1 MLITPC
7 QLRRLIREEVSRA
20 HFSSNVGLTINN
32 TRLTAEVADTPITRQ
47 LGLMHRTRLEEN
59 CGMLF
64 TFPTSCQRS
73 FWMRNTY
80 IPLSIAYLNESGRI
94 LNIEDMVPLNE
105 TSVNSSGSSLHALEM
120 DKGWFRRYGIG
131 PGDIVGGLP
140 GCARN

>member
-1 MLITPC
+1 MLLTSP

-20 HFSSNVGLTINN
+20 HFSSNIDLAIGNIKLSV
-32 TRLTAEVADTPITRQ
+32 EVADTPLTRQ
-47 LGLMHRTRLEEN
+47 LGLMYREELGEN

-64 TFPTSCQRS
+64 AFPTAGQRS

-80 IPLSIAYLNESGRI
+80 LPLSIAYLNEDGRI

-105 TSVNSSGSSLHALEM
+105 ISVSSNGSSLYALEM
-120 DKGWFRRYGIG
+120 DQGWFTRYGVR
-131 PGDIVGGLP
+131 PGDMVNGLP